1 MPDAKTLISNLLQFD
16 PAERYDA
23 HEALNHQ
30 FHSFTY
36 QSIHST
42 LIKSYSR
49 DPKLLQQLELFEV
62 RLYLF
67 KMSYRNN
74 HSSKT
79 LFNLTAL
86 S

>member
-23 HEALNHQ
+23 HEALNYQ

-49 DPKLLQQLELFEV
+49 DPKLLQ
-62 RLYLF
+62 
-67 KMSYRNN
+67 
-74 HSSKT
+74 
-79 LFNLTAL
+79 
-86 S
+86 